1 MHFQRTSL
9 KTLIVVLFAF
19 VIGQNFHAQDC
30 LFKNPLC
37 FYNSDILT
45 YLQVLHKNQQYE
57 QMLPYLCGPAVDN
70 LNKQQKINKLEDA
83 PFGYQMKRAGV
94 KEISKSE
101 WNLTYNRTIMG
112 TQENF
117 KIRCLLKQDKCCLY
131 LDEKAWRVI
140 FK

>member
-1 MHFQRTSL
+1 MKLKLLITSFC
-9 KTLIVVLFAF
+9 TLILSLSMRA
-19 VIGQNFHAQDC
+19 QTQDC

-70 LNKQQKINKLEDA
+70 LNVQQKIKKLEDA

-101 WNLTYNRTIMG
+101 WSLTYSRTILG
-112 TQENF
+112 TQDNF
-117 KIRCLLKQDKCCLY
+117 KIRCLLKQEKCCLY
-131 LDEKAWRVI
+131 LDEKGWRVI